1 MISDSKHPYCVS
13 IQPGPCSE
21 RQKAFVVALGSA
33 EEEKEFLEVMNQYIA
48 VARQNPPIAEE

>member
-1 MISDSKHPYCVS
+1 MISDSMHPFCVS

-33 EEEKEFLEVMNQYIA
+33 EEEKEFLDVMNQYIA
-48 VARQNPPIAEE
+48 IARQNPPVAE